1 MLTNM
6 PASPVLGDVF
16 KRFPKGIEPLLAYHD
31 VILRGP
37 SPLSAAERELIA
49 AFVSGLNACGF
60 CYGAHTAIAE
70 ALGVD
75 EAVFTVLMNDGID
88 HAPIDEKLKPVLRYV
103 KILTQSPNK
112 IRPSDSQAM
121 RDVGWDDEAIHDA
134 AVVCALFNFMNRLI
148 EGTGITTNADI
159 QAEQKKRQSSGADI
173 SDTPY
178 MDYGRSLGLV
188 D

>member
-6 PASPVLGDVF
+6 PENPVLGDVF

-37 SPLSAAERELIA
+37 SPLTAAERELIA

-70 ALGVD
+70 ALGID
-75 EAVFTVLMNDGID
+75 ENVFTVLMDEGID
-88 HAPIDEKLKPVLRYV
+88 NAPIDEKFKPVLRYV
-103 KILTQSPNK
+103 EILTKSPSS
-112 IRPSDSQAM
+112 IRPSDSQAV
-121 RDVGWDDEAIHDA
+121 RDAGWNDEAIHDA

-159 QAEQKKRQSSGADI
+159 QAEQKNRQSSGADV
-173 SDTPY
+173 SNTPY